1 MGEHSFRPD
10 RRAKGRTSPNGSA
23 DFLARSRLTTEDRLQ
38 PSLFTRLQ
46 AVEAELQ
53 AMKDL
58 LAELTVNQDGLRRD
72 RDEWR
77 WRAERLLKDRERGM
91 FWRWRRRADATLDS
105 ITASSRKLI
114 VGLRAKLDESM
125 GRRIELRQYAAAW
138 LGRAEQLASDR
149 RKMRLAWLSRI
160 RKAAQP
166 AYRRSSS

>member
-77 WRAERLLKDRERGM
+77 WRAERLLKDRERGV
-91 FWRWRRRADATLDS
+91 FWRWRGRADA
-105 ITASSRKLI
+105 A
-114 VGLRAKLDESM
+114 RAKLDESI
-125 GRRIELRQYAAAW
+125 GSRIELRQYAAVW

>member
-1 MGEHSFRPD
+1 M
-10 RRAKGRTSPNGSA
+10 
-23 DFLARSRLTTEDRLQ
+23 Q

-58 LAELTVNQDGLRRD
+58 LAELMVNHDGLRRD

-91 FWRWRRRADATLDS
+91 FWRWRRRADATLNT

-114 VGLRAKLDESM
+114 VGLRAKLDESK
-125 GRRIELRQYAAAW
+125 GSRIELRQYAAAW
-138 LGRAEQLASDR
+138 LGRAEQLAADR
-149 RKMRLAWLSRI
+149 RKMAGRLAWVSRI

>member
-1 MGEHSFRPD
+1 M
-10 RRAKGRTSPNGSA
+10 
-23 DFLARSRLTTEDRLQ
+23 Q

-91 FWRWRRRADATLDS
+91 FWRWRSRADATLDS

-114 VGLRAKLDESM
+114 VGLRAKLDESI
-125 GRRIELRQYAAAW
+125 GSRIELRQYAARLARSSRATCLGSTENGGTGSRGQPYPEGGSAGLPAQLI
-138 LGRAEQLASDR
+138 LGRL
-149 RKMRLAWLSRI
+149 
-160 RKAAQP
+160 
-166 AYRRSSS
+166 

>member
-1 MGEHSFRPD
+1 M
-10 RRAKGRTSPNGSA
+10 
-23 DFLARSRLTTEDRLQ
+23 Q

-114 VGLRAKLDESM
+114 VGLRAKLDESI
-125 GRRIELRQYAAAW
+125 GSRIELRQYAAGLVRSSRATGLGSTENAACLAQPYPQGGSAGLPAQFV
-138 LGRAEQLASDR
+138 LGRL
-149 RKMRLAWLSRI
+149 
-160 RKAAQP
+160 
-166 AYRRSSS
+166 

>member
-1 MGEHSFRPD
+1 M
-10 RRAKGRTSPNGSA
+10 
-23 DFLARSRLTTEDRLQ
+23 Q

-77 WRAERLLKDRERGM
+77 WRAERLLKDRERRM

-114 VGLRAKLDESM
+114 GGLWAKLDESI
-125 GRRIELRQYAAAW
+125 GSRVELRQYAAGW

-149 RKMRLAWLSRI
+149 LKMAGRLARVSRI

-166 AYRRSSS
+166 VYRRSSS